1 MSAWIMPEIKNSAR
15 GRLFCFP
22 FAGGGASAYRN
33 WLSES
38 SDDLEIIAIQPPGRE
53 NRMGDRPLESMD
65 DIVSEAVREI
75 MKFGD
80 CPFSFFGHSL
90 GARVAFECARRL
102 RQLNCPLP
110 EHLFVSGSRSP
121 EIPEPKPL
129 HHLDDSCFVEELKRF
144 SGTPQVI
151 LENRELMEL
160 FLPILRAD
168 FTVDETYCFI
178 EAPPLPIP
186 VTAFCGTDDE
196 EATIEEMEGWRRHT
210 ADSFSLHSVKG
221 EHFFVLEAWRDVLG
235 CIRETL
241 SPQESFYLRDAV

>member
-33 WLSES
+33 WLGES

-65 DIVSEAVREI
+65 EIVTEAVREI

-90 GARVAFECARRL
+90 GARVAFECVRRL

-129 HHLDDSCFVEELKRF
+129 HHLDDSSFVEELKRF

-168 FTVDETYCFI
+168 FTVDETYSFV
-178 EAPPLPIP
+178 EAAPLTVP

-196 EATIEEMEGWRRHT
+196 EATLEEMEGWRRHT
-210 ADSFSLHSVKG
+210 ASSFFLHSVKG
-221 EHFFVLEAWRDVLG
+221 EHFFILESWRDVLG

-241 SPQESFYLRDAV
+241 SSHESFYLRDAV

>member
-1 MSAWIMPEIKNSAR
+1 MSAWIMPEIKKSAKR
-15 GRLFCFP
+15 RLFCFP

-38 SDDLEIIAIQPPGRE
+38 LDDLEIIAMQPPGRE
-53 NRMGDRPLESMD
+53 NRMGDRLLESMD
-65 DIVSEAVREI
+65 DIVTGVVREI
-75 MKFGD
+75 IKYGD

-90 GARVAFECARRL
+90 GARVAFECVRRL
-102 RQLNCPLP
+102 RQLNIQLP

-129 HHLDDSCFVEELKRF
+129 HHLDDTRFVEELKRF

-168 FTVDETYCFI
+168 FTLDETYSFV
-178 EAPPLPIP
+178 EAPPLPVP

-196 EATIEEMEGWRRHT
+196 EATFEEMEGWRRHT
-210 ADSFSLHSVKG
+210 VSSFNLHFVEG

-235 CIRETL
+235 SIRETL
-241 SPQESFYLRDAV
+241 SPDESFYLRDAI